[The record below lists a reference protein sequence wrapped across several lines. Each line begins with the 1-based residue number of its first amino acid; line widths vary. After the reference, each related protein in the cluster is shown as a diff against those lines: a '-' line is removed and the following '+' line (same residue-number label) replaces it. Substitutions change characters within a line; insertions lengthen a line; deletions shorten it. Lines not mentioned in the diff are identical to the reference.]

1 MKDSTVQYE
10 QDGCL
15 EMTKTKENI
24 KSRYG
29 YFFIKRIFDFISA
42 LSLFIIISPIFLI
55 IAIAIKVDSKG
66 PVFFKHM
73 RVGKNR
79 KPLPTYK
86 FRTMVTNAEELL
98 KTLTP
103 EQKKE
108 YEENFKLEND
118 PRITKI
124 GKILRK
130 TSLDELPQLLN
141 IIIGNMSVVGP
152 RPVVQKELEKFGD
165 QVDKLLSVTPG
176 LTGYWQAN
184 GRSNTTYEER
194 VAMELYYVDHCSIW
208 LDIKIIFQ
216 TIGAVIRKDGAK

>member
-1 MKDSTVQYE
+1 
-10 QDGCL
+10 
-15 EMTKTKENI
+15 
-24 KSRYG
+24 
-29 YFFIKRIFDFISA
+29 
-42 LSLFIIISPIFLI
+42 
-55 IAIAIKVDSKG
+55 VDSKG

-216 TIGAVIRKDGAK
+216 TIGAVIRKEGAK